1 MKQSMKRH
9 TNIGDSQKQQSTA
22 AALNLND
29 RLAFSLREVAGLLG
43 ISYSSAFRL
52 CQRGVLRSSGG
63 MRRKLIARE
72 EMTRFLRV
80 TAGGDAT

>member
-1 MKQSMKRH
+1 MKKNS
-9 TNIGDSQKQQSTA
+9 NIGDGRNQQWKP

-29 RLAFSLREVAGLLG
+29 RLAFSLREAAGLLG

-52 CQRGVLRSSGG
+52 CQRGILRSSGG

-72 EMTRFLRV
+72 EVTRFLRV
-80 TAGGDAT
+80 TAGGEAA